1 MIPTTPYSPHPLLP
15 MPPMTDD
22 VVKTIHKHVDDRLD
36 EVMAGKDQKLY
47 HEFEKYICHILE
59 KHKKTCYRH
68 DDDES
73 LTYKH
78 KKSPIQALYCK
89 LHHYQKEIHQGKS
102 IMEIEKEICNEHKD
116 MEHEEKRVLAS
127 LLRADGPYTLAG
139 MIGMPYET
147 YIEHMTK
154 IGERFVD

>member
-1 MIPTTPYSPHPLLP
+1 MLPANPYTGSHPLLP
-15 MPPMTDD
+15 MPPMPDD
-22 VVKTIHKHVDDRLD
+22 VIKTIRKYVDDRLD
-36 EVMAGKDQKLY
+36 EVMAGKDEKLY

-73 LTYKH
+73 LTYK
-78 KKSPIQALYCK
+78 KSPMEALYCT
-89 LHHYQKEIHQGKS
+89 LHKHQKCIHEGKS
-102 IMEIEKEICNEHKD
+102 MMEVEHEIWKEHDLCP
-116 MEHEEKRVLAS
+116 EEKRVLAS

-147 YIEHMTK
+147 YIEFMGK
-154 IGERFVD
+154 LGERFVD

>member
-15 MPPMTDD
+15 LPPMPDD
-22 VVKTIHKHVDDRLD
+22 IIKTIRKHVDDRLD
-36 EVMAGKDQKLY
+36 EVMAGKDEKLY

-59 KHKKTCYRH
+59 KHKKTCYKH

-78 KKSPIQALYCK
+78 KKSPMEALYCT
-89 LHHYQKEIHQGKS
+89 LHKHQKDIHEGRSMMEVEHEIW
-102 IMEIEKEICNEHKD
+102 KEHELCP
-116 MEHEEKRVLAS
+116 EEKRVLAS

-147 YIEHMTK
+147 YIEFMGK
-154 IGERFVD
+154 LGERFVD

>member
-1 MIPTTPYSPHPLLP
+1 M
-15 MPPMTDD
+15 
-22 VVKTIHKHVDDRLD
+22 
-36 EVMAGKDQKLY
+36 E
-47 HEFEKYICHILE
+47 
-59 KHKKTCYRH
+59 
-68 DDDES
+68 
-73 LTYKH
+73 
-78 KKSPIQALYCK
+78 ALYCK

-147 YIEHMTK
+147 YIEYMTK